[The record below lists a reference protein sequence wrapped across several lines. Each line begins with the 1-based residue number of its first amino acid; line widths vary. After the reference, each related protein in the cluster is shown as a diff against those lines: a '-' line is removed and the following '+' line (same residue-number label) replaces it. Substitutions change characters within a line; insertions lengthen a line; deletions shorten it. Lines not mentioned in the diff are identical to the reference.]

1 MQKKSISTVILIISA
16 LTIMFTFVAC
26 TPSDSAETA
35 TPDTAIPNTS
45 IMETVSAISES
56 TTTEEW
62 QTEPVETVTSSV
74 DVATTETVVS
84 TISETTAT
92 EKSSSPQEEYEVPI
106 SIEEDISQE
115 EIDSNSYSVPIYARC
130 ISDTTVIKSDCSED
144 SLFQGEIVCISE
156 YDENTEVAIIEWY
169 NSKAIVDI
177 DCLWIYP
184 EDYVPDFA
192 SDSFAGCIVS

>member
-1 MQKKSISTVILIISA
+1 MQKKSVLILISA

-35 TPDTAIPNTS
+35 TSDTAI
-45 IMETVSAISES
+45 METES
-56 TTTEEW
+56 TTTEGW
-62 QTEPVETVTSSV
+62 QTEPVETATSSV

-84 TISETTAT
+84 TISETTST
-92 EKSSSPQEEYEVPI
+92 ENSSPTQEEYETLN
-106 SIEEDISQE
+106 SSSSEESISQE
-115 EIDSNSYSVPIYARC
+115 EIDSYSVPIYARC
-130 ISDTTVIKSDCSED
+130 ISDTTVAKSDCSEED
-144 SLFQGEIVCISE
+144 SLYQGEIVRITE
-156 YDENTEVAIIEWY
+156 YNENTAIIEWY

-184 EDYVPDFA
+184 QDYVPDFA